1 MSPTPKTSSSRLAR
15 HSLYNL
21 VSLALPL
28 ALGVLTVP
36 LYLERL
42 GPDRYGVLSIGWVII
57 GYFSLFDLGLGLAL
71 TQLVSEW
78 AAKGRERELP
88 ALIWTGL
95 GLMLALG
102 LLGAVIVVASS
113 GALAQHVFKMPE
125 ELRGEGAAAFVI
137 MGVSLPFV
145 ISTAGLSGVLNAKE
159 RFDLTSLLRLVLGLA
174 TTLGALAVTF
184 VTRHLA
190 WVVSAL
196 LLVRIAIW
204 AVHLFFCL
212 RVLPELRRGAVDRA
226 LVRPLLRFGGWVTVS
241 NVVSPIMTNLDRFL
255 IGALISSAA
264 VAYYAAPYETVTR
277 LWIIPGALTATLI
290 PSFAAHRAS
299 DGGARDLLFERGVK
313 FVFMALYP
321 VALLVVTLA
330 PEVLHLWLGAEFAQ
344 RSAPVMRIIM
354 IGVFVNSL
362 AHVAQAFI
370 LGGGRPEVGAKLHL
384 LELPPYLALLWWL
397 TRTWGITGTSAAW
410 TLRVTLDA
418 VALFAVVGRSSPRL
432 KAANH
437 RVALAALAAVLSLG
451 AGWLCSGLPAK
462 LIFCSVTI
470 LSFAAVCWQS
480 VMTTEERRFILV
492 RLRSF
497 SGA

>member
-1 MSPTPKTSSSRLAR
+1 MSSSTKTSGSRLAR
-15 HSLYNL
+15 HSFYNL

-42 GPDRYGVLSIGWVII
+42 GPDRYGVLSIGWVIV

-125 ELRGEGAAAFVI
+125 ELRGEGSGAFVV
-137 MGVSLPFV
+137 MGLSLPFV

-159 RFDLTSLLRLVLGLA
+159 RFDLTSLLRLTMGLA

-196 LLVRIAIW
+196 LVVRIAIW
-204 AVHLFFCL
+204 AVHLYLCL
-212 RVLPELRRGAVDRA
+212 RVLPELRRGAVDRV

-255 IGALISSAA
+255 IGALISAAA
-264 VAYYAAPYETVTR
+264 VAYYVAPYETVTR
-277 LWIIPGALTATLI
+277 LWIIPASLTATLL
-290 PSFAAHRAS
+290 PSFAACSPS

-321 VALLVVTLA
+321 VALLVVTFA
-330 PEVLHLWLGAEFAQ
+330 PEMLRLWLGAEFARQ
-344 RSAPVMRIIM
+344 SAPVMRIIM
-354 IGVFVNSL
+354 VGVFVNSL

-370 LGGGRPEVGAKLHL
+370 LGGGRPEVSAKLHL
-384 LELPPYLALLWWL
+384 LELPLYLALLWWL
-397 TRTWGITGTSAAW
+397 TRAWGITGTAAAW

-418 VALFAVVGRSSPRL
+418 AALFAVIGADSQRL
-432 KAANH
+432 KAAGY
-437 RVALAALAAVLSLG
+437 RTALAAVAAVLSLG
-451 AGWLCSGLPAK
+451 AGWLCPGLPAK
-462 LIFCSVTI
+462 FVFCSAAV
-470 LSFAAVCWQS
+470 LGFAALCWQS
-480 VMTTEERRFILV
+480 VMTIEERRFILV
-492 RLRSF
+492 RLRGF